1 MTSNFHPVVEAY
13 QYTNLKD
20 AAGSVNVIAVVKF
33 HRAPVKT
40 RGSGYSLFVT
50 VTDPSLHGAKLPCVF
65 FNDALD
71 KLPQVQ
77 CVGDVILMHRL
88 IVKEFRGECQGCGY
102 GTVGFSATVFS
113 GSTSDPLVPRPS
125 KANCSFGDEE
135 LRRVRELREWFNSP
149 GCPVEREPIVD
160 HNDPSQSLQRTK
172 PASLVKRL
180 WCLQPEEF
188 TSTEGQVVAIYRYP
202 QRDRCCLLYVWDG
215 APPFSS
221 STTLPSFMRPPK
233 GHMVRL
239 SQNAHHDPKLCA
251 ITAHESSCPSVDDWS
266 VPVFIYDEHASAPVL
281 QNLKPG
287 DIVRI
292 HNLHVTLCRPVST
305 FCLECDKDG
314 CLRLLVHGGG
324 HRFGRGLQLLRP
336 GFSEGLSYTSTQNR
350 EARPD
355 DSFSVTSLYSLS
367 SNLQDGIKSRPF
379 YLELKVERPAKALTV
394 SELCAIPA
402 TYQQLETEKFGLSS
416 TSLFNTNSSTSS
428 TPPHVHWFPVT
439 SDGANRRNRTV
450 VMARLMARVLDI
462 FPRTVD
468 DLKNVS
474 LLICSQCHSAI
485 RVSCLDVGEL
495 PCSCHLSRTSAAE
508 GSEIFM
514 LAPFVFLKV
523 EDPTGQLIVC
533 ASFASAI
540 ALLMQSNSSSVQDR
554 GWKQITNELLR
565 PKTSDGSLL
574 ASLRAVHQLSFLLNQ
589 PVNLVLELSWL
600 AGRNVNIPLT
610 SDKLQLRFDIPNSQH
625 ISWVWQTRS

>member
-1 MTSNFHPVVEAY
+1 AY

-20 AAGSVNVIAVVKF
+20 AAGSVNVIAVIKF

-77 CVGDVILMHRL
+77 CVGDVIVMHRL
-88 IVKEFRGECQGCGY
+88 IVKEFRGEFQGCGY

-113 GSTSDPLVPRPS
+113 GSTSDPLIPRTS

-149 GCPVEREPIVD
+149 GCPVEREPIID
-160 HNDPSQSLQRTK
+160 HNDPSQSLQCTK

-202 QRDRCCLLYVWDG
+202 QRDRCCLLYIWDG

-221 STTLPSFMRPPK
+221 FTSLPSFMRPPK

-251 ITAHESSCPSVDDWS
+251 ITAHESSCALVEDWS
-266 VPVFIYDEHASAPVL
+266 VPVFIYDEHAAAPVM

-292 HNLHVTLCRPVST
+292 HNLHVTICRP
-305 FCLECDKDG
+305 LECDKDG

-324 HRFGRGLQLLRP
+324 HRFGRGLQLLRS
-336 GFSEGLSYTSTQNR
+336 GFSEGVSYTSTQNR
-350 EARPD
+350 GARPD
-355 DSFSVTSLYSLS
+355 GSFSATGLYGLS
-367 SNLQDGIKSRPF
+367 CNLQEGIKSRPF
-379 YLELKVERPAKALTV
+379 YLELKVERPTKALTV
-394 SELCAIPA
+394 SELCAIPT
-402 TYQQLETEKFGLSS
+402 TYQQLEKDKVGLSS
-416 TSLFNTNSSTSS
+416 TSLFNTNSSISS
-428 TPPHVHWFPVT
+428 TPPHVHWFPIT

-474 LLICSQCHSAI
+474 LLICSQCRSAI

-533 ASFASAI
+533 ASFASAM
-540 ALLMQSNSSSVQDR
+540 ALLTQSNSSTIQDR

-589 PVNLVLELSWL
+589 PVNLVLELSWH
-600 AGRNVNIPLT
+600 AGRNVDTPLT

-625 ISWVWQTRS
+625 ISWIWQTQS